1 MKRIKLVVV
10 GGDVDTK
17 EMEVDLPATIG
28 RGREASISLT
38 HPLVSRQHCEII
50 ASKGRIL
57 VRDLE
62 SLNGT
67 FVGSE
72 RIKEATIDPGDLLT
86 VGTVTF
92 RAVYEK
98 AVSELSDIDDS
109 GDSSGK
115 GTAKLAN
122 SMNDTLRV
130 DPAEDPAAESHTPRS
145 EPSDTRHAAEYDS

>member
-38 HPLVSRQHCEII
+38 HPLVSRQHCEIV
-50 ASKGRIL
+50 ASQGRIL
-57 VRDLE
+57 VRDLD

-67 FVGSE
+67 FIGSE
-72 RIKEATIDPGDLLT
+72 RIKEATIGPGDLLT

-98 AVSELSDIDDS
+98 ATAEASDADDS
-109 GDSSGK
+109 GTDSSGK
-115 GTAKLAN
+115 RTANLAN
-122 SMNDTLRV
+122 SMHDTFRV
-130 DPAEDPAAESHTPRS
+130 DPPEESREVRS
-145 EPSDTRHAAEYDS
+145 EPSDTPRAAEYDS